1 MRCFSWVVE
10 IVAAR
15 PRATLRVGIDSSVA
29 GVKELVFCGLSAFPP
44 TVMLANFPALVST
57 VTSVGVSH
65 WSKSGDPGRGV
76 FVSRGTGLGSFGVV
90 FMFIGFAVGFF
101 EAAKSD
107 VFFKVGFGDLNRLAT
122 AK

>member
-15 PRATLRVGIDSSVA
+15 PRATLRVGIDSSAV
-29 GVKELVFCGLSAFPP
+29 GVKEPVFWRLSASPV
-44 TVMLANFPALVST
+44 TAILADFLALVST
-57 VTSVGVSH
+57 VASVGASH
-65 WSKSGDPGRGV
+65 WPKSGDPGGGV
-76 FVSRGTGLGSFGVV
+76 FVSRGAGLGSFGVV

-101 EAAKSD
+101 RGRQIRC
-107 VFFKVGFGDLNRLAT
+107 FIKVGFGELNRLAT

>member
-1 MRCFSWVVE
+1 MS
-10 IVAAR
+10 
-15 PRATLRVGIDSSVA
+15 
-29 GVKELVFCGLSAFPP
+29 
-44 TVMLANFPALVST
+44 
-57 VTSVGVSH
+57 GVSVE
-65 WSKSGDPGRGV
+65 G
-76 FVSRGTGLGSFGVV
+76 FCVSRGAGLGSFGVV